1 MNLAI
6 NFTSFSYF
14 GFYYFSKT
22 AEACVETR

>member
-1 MNLAI
+1 MNLTV

-22 AEACVETR
+22 AKACVEIG